1 MRNATQQRFRK
12 MHDVNGWIAGISDS
26 FIIQKK
32 AAGRAAPAPHQ
43 AGFLDPRED
52 SPPSAKDKAPGE
64 KADADGPLRAV
75 RSGLGERVI
84 DVFVVPPVHLCP
96 LSLKVRN
103 THVRLS
109 TCIVYRDRT

>member
-1 MRNATQQRFRK
+1 LRNATQQRFRK

-32 AAGRAAPAPHQ
+32 AAGAPHQ

-64 KADADGPLRAV
+64 KQMPTGPYVPLAV
-75 RSGLGERVI
+75 ASE
-84 DVFVVPPVHLCP
+84 
-96 LSLKVRN
+96 SA
-103 THVRLS
+103 
-109 TCIVYRDRT
+109 